1 MFPNKNIKILL
12 NYFLGPLVFLLLSYS
27 IYRQIRHQPDWQQ
40 SFQQIKRAVSG
51 PQAWKIG
58 IVLLLMP
65 VNWGLEAKK
74 WQLSIRLI
82 QPMRFWKAFKAVLAG
97 TTMASFT
104 PNRMGEYL
112 GRLLFVEEGKR
123 MASVSLSIV
132 CSLAQLLITGLA
144 GCLGILYLKGYLTN
158 PLPAGQ
164 EHFQFWL
171 SLLLAAAL
179 MAILGCAFLYFRMSW
194 LVRIVAKIPYAHK
207 FMAYVKVLKEFNTL
221 ALVHIL
227 SLSFAR
233 YLVFIMQYF
242 LLFSVFGVILTWGQT
257 FAGISVM
264 FLVMAVIPTFTFL
277 TDLGLRWEAS
287 IQIIEL
293 FSANRIGIFAAS
305 LGVWLINL
313 VIPAL
318 IGSLLILGIKI
329 SRIR

>member
-1 MFPNKNIKILL
+1 VFLNKNIKILL

-40 SFQQIKRAVSG
+40 SFQQIKRAISG
-51 PQAWKIG
+51 PQVWKIG

-74 WQLSIRLI
+74 WQLSIRLL
-82 QPMRFWKAFKAVLAG
+82 QPMHYWKAFKAVLAG

-112 GRLLFVEEGKR
+112 GRLLYVEEGKR
-123 MASVSLSIV
+123 IASISLSIV

-144 GCLGILYLKGYLTN
+144 GVVGILYLKWYLHD
-158 PLPAGQ
+158 PLPKGQ

-171 SLLLAAAL
+171 SVLLAGVL
-179 MAILGCAFLYFRMSW
+179 LAILGCAILYFRMSW
-194 LVRIVAKIPYAHK
+194 LVRIAGKLPFAHK
-207 FMAYVKVLKEFNTL
+207 FLVYVKVLKDFNTT

-227 SLSFAR
+227 LLSFCR

-329 SRIR
+329 SRIK